1 MDNDKSIEM
10 KRESMRYSPRRKL
23 LELKDILYENAD
35 ENNGITMKDRMYK
48 EVMLGELFCI
58 FSKELLFCHTLR
70 DIADRMT
77 DVY

>member
-1 MDNDKSIEM
+1 MH
-10 KRESMRYSPRRKL
+10 
-23 LELKDILYENAD
+23 
-35 ENNGITMKDRMYK
+35 K